1 MGQPLCATVMWQ
13 IMCHITCPRSWLRIG
28 EHSLAVIQAP
38 KVLPVKEVIS
48 MRPQDR
54 DHYID
59 KVMLRIL
66 EMNPRG
72 VTIPEIASRTGFY
85 RDTVSKH
92 LEKFVGTR
100 EAYRVTRGN
109 VSIYYK
115 NGQVVHATDVKDASS
130 PNRTY
135 SFYKLE
141 NEDGKFIYI
150 QEKELDEFRAVTVKG
165 GIMVDARYALEFLKE
180 FQGFVIGENRD

>member
-1 MGQPLCATVMWQ
+1 MYSIEVGEYGQALCATSPCH
-13 IMCHITCPRSWLRIG
+13 IMCPIRCLRSWLCA
-28 EHSLAVIQAP
+28 EEYNLASIQAP

-54 DHYID
+54 EHYVEKI
-59 KVMLRIL
+59 MLKIL

-85 RDTVSKH
+85 RDTVAKH
-92 LEKFVGTR
+92 LDKLAATR

-130 PNRTY
+130 PNKTY

-141 NEDGKFIYI
+141 NEDGKFVYI
-150 QEKELDEFRAVTVKG
+150 QEKECDE
-165 GIMVDARYALEFLKE
+165 
-180 FQGFVIGENRD
+180 

>member
-1 MGQPLCATVMWQ
+1 MA
-13 IMCHITCPRSWLRIG
+13 S
-28 EHSLAVIQAP
+28 IQAP

-54 DHYID
+54 QHYVEKI
-59 KVMLRIL
+59 MLRML
-66 EMNPRG
+66 EMNARG
-72 VTIPEIASRTGFY
+72 VTIPEIAARTSFY
-85 RDTVSKH
+85 RDTVAKH
-92 LEKFVGTR
+92 LEKLVATR

-141 NEDGKFIYI
+141 NEDGKFVYV
-150 QEKELDEFRAVTVKG
+150 QEKEVDEVRAVTVRG
-165 GIMVDARYALEFLKE
+165 GIMVDARYAVQFLKE
-180 FQGFVIGENRD
+180 FQDFLLGDKKD

>member
-1 MGQPLCATVMWQ
+1 MEQALCATSRCH
-13 IMCHITCPRSWLRIG
+13 IMCHITSLMNWQGNG
-28 EHSLAVIQAP
+28 EYDMAVIQTP

-54 DHYID
+54 EHYIE
-59 KVMLRIL
+59 KIMLKIL

-85 RDTVSKH
+85 RDTVAKH
-92 LEKFVGTR
+92 LDKLVATR
-100 EAYRVTRGN
+100 EGYRVVRGN
-109 VSIYYK
+109 VSVYYK

-135 SFYKLE
+135 SFYQLE
-141 NEDGKFIYI
+141 NDDGRFVYV

-165 GIMVDARYALEFLKE
+165 GIMVDARYALQFLKE
-180 FQGFVIGENRD
+180 FQDFLLKEEGD